1 MKSNSKGFT
10 LIELLAVIV
19 ILAVIALIAT
29 PLIMGVIDD
38 ARKGSA
44 KNGAYG
50 YVKAFENTVATE
62 MIKDTTISPKLEQTT
77 VGQVAFSSRTNAGG
91 SVDVE
96 NKTINYKGT
105 APDRHYLSIVNGTVG
120 DGSCIVVSGYA
131 FKMSSGEWV
140 EMTDTELARS
150 NCKVPPAEGSGE

>member
-1 MKSNSKGFT
+1 MREKNGFT

-50 YVKAFENTVATE
+50 YVKAMENTIATE
-62 MIKDTTISPKLEQTT
+62 MIKDTTISPSPIQTT
-77 VGQVAFSSRTNAGG
+77 VGQVVFTKRTNNGNME
-91 SVDVE
+91 DVG
-96 NKTINYKGT
+96 TRGINYKGT
-105 APDRHYLSIVNGTVG
+105 KPSRHNLNIINGTQKMEFQM
-120 DGSCIVVSGYA
+120 SKQSTLNLRQVVKIKRMER
-131 FKMSSGEWV
+131 KMENG
-140 EMTDTELARS
+140 
-150 NCKVPPAEGSGE
+150 

>member
-1 MKSNSKGFT
+1 MKTNSKGFT

-50 YVKAFENTVATE
+50 YVKAVENTIATE
-62 MIKDTTISPKLEQTT
+62 MIKDTTISPNATQAT
-77 VGQVAFSSRTNAGG
+77 VGVIKFTPRKNDGSSGTEKEAN
-91 SVDVE
+91 V
-96 NKTINYKGT
+96 NYKGT
-105 APDRHYLSIVNGTVG
+105 KPASQSLKIVNGTVG
-120 DGSCIVVSGYA
+120 CGSTITISGYS
-131 FKMSSGEWV
+131 FKMDENKEWV
-140 EMTDTELARS
+140 KSTTEVTCPGA
-150 NCKVPPAEGSGE
+150 

>member
-1 MKSNSKGFT
+1 MKTNSKGFT

-50 YVKAFENTVATE
+50 YVKAMENTIATE
-62 MIKDTTISPKLEQTT
+62 MIKDTTISPDSPQTVVGT
-77 VGQVAFSSRTNAGG
+77 VSFTPLMNSGAAGTKKTANIRSSQFS
-91 SVDVE
+91 
-96 NKTINYKGT
+96 NYK
-105 APDRHYLSIVNGTVG
+105 
-120 DGSCIVVSGYA
+120 
-131 FKMSSGEWV
+131 W
-140 EMTDTELARS
+140 
-150 NCKVPPAEGSGE
+150 NCWKWFMYYNFRILILYDKW

>member
-62 MIKDTTISPKLEQTT
+62 MIKDTKISPDATQTT
-77 VGQVAFSSRTNAGG
+77 VGKVVFDKRNNDG
-91 SVDVE
+91 STTE
-96 NKTINYKGT
+96 GTPANGKPINFKGT
-105 APDRHYLSIVNGTVG
+105 SPDRHKLKIVNGTVG
-120 DGSCIVVSGYA
+120 DDSCIVVSGYG
-131 FKMSSGEWV
+131 FKMSSGEWQDATN
-140 EMTDTELARS
+140 EELNTLGCPKTGA
-150 NCKVPPAEGSGE
+150 

>member
-1 MKSNSKGFT
+1 MKTNSKGFT

-50 YVKAFENTVATE
+50 YVKALENTIATE
-62 MIKDTTISPKLEQTT
+62 MIKDTTISPAATQTT
-77 VGQVAFSSRTNAGG
+77 VGEVVFKKLANDGTSTTTEG
-91 SVDVE
+91 
-96 NKTINYKGT
+96 KTINYKGT
-105 APDRHYLSIVNGTVG
+105 KPASQSLQIVNGTVG
-120 DGSCIVVSGYA
+120 CGSTITISGYS
-131 FKMSSGEWV
+131 FKMDQNKEWV
-140 EMTDTELARS
+140 DSTTEVTCPGA
-150 NCKVPPAEGSGE
+150 

>member
-50 YVKAFENTVATE
+50 YVKALENTVATE
-62 MIKDTTISPKLEQTT
+62 MIKDTTISPDSPQKE
-77 VGQVAFSSRTNAGG
+77 VGKVSFTPLKNDG
-91 SVDVE
+91 SEGTQKKAD
-96 NKTINYKGT
+96 INYKGT
-105 APDRHYLSIVNGTVG
+105 KPDRHSLNIVNGTVG
-120 DGSCIVVSGYA
+120 DDSCIVVSGYA

-140 EMTDTELARS
+140 EMTDTQLASS
-150 NCKVPPAEGSGE
+150 NCAVPPAEGSGE

>member
-62 MIKDTTISPKLEQTT
+62 MIKDTTISPDSPQKE
-77 VGQVAFSSRTNAGG
+77 VGKVSFTPLMNDG
-91 SVDVE
+91 SEGEKKKAD
-96 NKTINYKGT
+96 INYKGT
-105 APDRHYLSIVNGTVG
+105 KPDRHSLEIVNGTVG
-120 DGSCIVVSGYA
+120 DDSCIVVSGYA

-140 EMTDTELARS
+140 EMTDTELASS

>member
-1 MKSNSKGFT
+1 MKTNSKGFT

-50 YVKAFENTVATE
+50 YVKALENTIATE
-62 MIKDTTISPKLEQTT
+62 MIKDTTISPNATQTLPSSVKFDQRANNGT
-77 VGQVAFSSRTNAGG
+77 VTDNA
-91 SVDVE
+91 ST
-96 NKTINYKGT
+96 KPINYKGSQPT
-105 APDRHYLSIVNGTVG
+105 SHTLNIVDGTVG
-120 DGSCIVVSGYA
+120 CGSTITISGYS
-131 FKMSSGEWV
+131 FKMDQNKEWV
-140 EMTDTELARS
+140 DSTTEVTCPGA
-150 NCKVPPAEGSGE
+150 

>member
-1 MKSNSKGFT
+1 MKTNSKGFT

-50 YVKAFENTVATE
+50 YVKAMENTIATE
-62 MIKDTTISPKLEQTT
+62 MIKDTTISPDSPQTVVGT
-77 VGQVAFSSRTNAGG
+77 VSFTPLTNSGAAGTK
-91 SVDVE
+91 
-96 NKTINYKGT
+96 KTANINYKGT
-105 APDRHYLSIVNGTVG
+105 KPDRHNLVITNGTVG
-120 DGSCIVVSGYA
+120 NGSCITISGYS
-131 FKMSSGEWV
+131 FSMTNGEWQNA
-140 EMTDTELARS
+140 TDCT
-150 NCKVPPAEGSGE
+150 VPAAEGSGE

>member
-50 YVKAFENTVATE
+50 YVKALENTVATE
-62 MIKDTTISPKLEQTT
+62 MIKDTTISPATTQTT
-77 VGQVAFSSRTNAGG
+77 VGKVVFDTRNNDGTTTPGTAGNG
-91 SVDVE
+91 
-96 NKTINYKGT
+96 KTINYKGT
-105 APDRHYLSIVNGTVG
+105 SPDRHSLKIVNGTVG
-120 DGSCIVVSGYA
+120 DDSCIVVSGYG
-131 FKMSSGEWV
+131 FKMSSGEWQDA
-140 EMTDTELARS
+140 TDEELNDLGCTKAG
-150 NCKVPPAEGSGE
+150 A

>member
-1 MKSNSKGFT
+1 MKTNSKGFT

-50 YVKAFENTVATE
+50 YVKALENTVATE
-62 MIKDTTISPKLEQTT
+62 MIKDTTISPADTQTT
-77 VGQVAFSSRTNAGG
+77 VGQVVFKKLANNGTTSTTEG
-91 SVDVE
+91 
-96 NKTINYKGT
+96 KTINYKGT
-105 APDRHYLSIVNGTVG
+105 SPDRHKLKIVNGTVG
-120 DGSCIVVSGYA
+120 DDSCIVVSGYG
-131 FKMSSGEWV
+131 FKMSSGEWQDATN
-140 EMTDTELARS
+140 EELNTIGCPNTGA
-150 NCKVPPAEGSGE
+150 